1 LSATGRF
8 RRHLS
13 DGWRL
18 GGAAIRFA
26 LENRVLQRFLLIS
39 AGIVLVIFAALAAV
53 AVLVRNNTGPVGYVL
68 AGLGAY
74 YCLSVMTT
82 AVAVGMA
89 GMVADS
95 LDSRPVTLATGW
107 RLIVR
112 RRRPILGWAVVDLI
126 VGVPSRYV
134 GSVTVNWLVALV
146 LGFGWSLL
154 SFFAIPTIALTGAS
168 PLVAARHSLRL
179 VRSQWQDAAYGLV
192 YVWVRAAVWFGVPGV
207 IGVAAGVLL
216 IRNGVTFLG
225 GALFVFGVSCLAV
238 GFLVAHAARAVLT
251 VMLYRYAESGA
262 VHPAFP
268 AELLA
273 RSVRPV
279 SGFVRR
285 LQARIEGDRVR
296 RLRGRVS
303 GDLKDSPPR

>member
-1 LSATGRF
+1 LSAAGRL

-18 GGAAIRFA
+18 GGAALRFA
-26 LENRVLQRFLLIS
+26 LANRVLQRFLLIS
-39 AGIVLVIFAALAAV
+39 ACIVLVISAGVAAA
-53 AVLVRNNTGPVGYVL
+53 AVLVRNHTGPIGYVL
-68 AGLGAY
+68 AGLAAY

-89 GMVADS
+89 GLVADS
-95 LDSRPVTLATGW
+95 LDSRPVTLADGW

-112 RRRPILGWAVVDLI
+112 RRRPILGWSVVDLA

-134 GSVTVNWLVALV
+134 GSVTVNWLVVLL
-146 LGFGWSLL
+146 LGFGWGLV

-179 VRSQWQDAAYGLV
+179 VRRQWQDAAYGLV

-207 IGVAAGVLL
+207 VAVAAGVLL
-216 IRNGVTFLG
+216 IRGGVTFAG
-225 GALFVFGVSCLAV
+225 GVLFVIGVACLAV
-238 GFLVAHAARAVLT
+238 GFLVAQAARAVLT
-251 VMLYRYAESGA
+251 VMLYRYAESGT
-262 VHPAFP
+262 VHPGFP

-273 RSVRPV
+273 RSVRPA
-279 SGFVRR
+279 SDLITR
-285 LQARIEGDRVR
+285 LAARIEGDRLR
-296 RLRGRVS
+296 RFRGRVL
-303 GDLKDSPPR
+303 GDLEDPPP